1 MKRNGF
7 TLVEILVVMAI
18 IGILSALLYPVFA
31 RAKARA
37 HQVTCINNLKQ
48 LGEAIELYEQDYDGM
63 VMPVRISDHAEW
75 GHMWQDL
82 VDKYIRQLKGIGGLN
97 INEQGQIFLCPSA
110 PLGTAI
116 YGYKA
121 AKTYGYNFYLNT
133 STQQG
138 QIIDASRTLRITE
151 CSDQDPDDPYA
162 VYGGGSWYA
171 PMPDVARWHGQ
182 FDIYAPGWH
191 DGKNTVLWVDGH
203 VDSMSRKEVMKTDG
217 NSDPNYWCRLKPK

>member
-7 TLVEILVVMAI
+7 TLVEILVVMAV
-18 IGILSALLYPVFA
+18 IGILSAFLYPVFA

-48 LGEAIELYEQDYDGM
+48 LAEAIQLYEQDYDGM
-63 VMPVRISDHAEW
+63 AMPVRISMHAEW
-75 GHMWQDL
+75 GYMWQDL

-97 INEQGQIFLCPSA
+97 IDEQGQIFMCPSA

-121 AKTYGYNFYLNT
+121 AKTYGYNVYINIT
-133 STQQG
+133 THEE
-138 QIIDASRTLRITE
+138 QIEYPSKTLRLTE
-151 CSDQDPDDPYA
+151 CSDRDPDDPYA

-171 PMPDVARWHGQ
+171 PMPDVTLWHGQ

-203 VDSMSRKEVMKTDG
+203 VDSMSRKEVMKTDD